1 MCTAPVAMY
10 KRGNVYKRT
19 PPPFALS
26 DCPDIFVPCGKCE
39 ECRERK
45 RQDWSRRIVVENF
58 LHDSS
63 SFVTFTYD
71 DKHLPNPPKCSKS
84 HVQKFL
90 KRFRNVF
97 RDYGILVKDF
107 KYFIVS
113 EYGEKF
119 GRPHYH
125 GVLFGV
131 DFRQLC
137 WRPRLVSIKDKYPI
151 YSSEIL
157 EEIWSHGFVSFDI
170 VTPSSV
176 AYVTKYVTKNTS
188 DNFKLYSRGLGKRFF
203 FDENDFL
210 TREGLQAY
218 DNGFIVLPVGR
229 SGFIKAPIPK
239 NIDRYCKIYEPMKWA
254 EVSFLRRD
262 FASRK
267 SIDTRSTADRV
278 AIQKIHDKAEKE
290 KRKLDNAN

>member
-1 MCTAPVAMY
+1 MCTRPIAMY
-10 KRGNVYKRT
+10 KRGNVYRRT
-19 PPPFALS
+19 LPPFALS
-26 DCPDIFVPCGKCE
+26 DCPDLFVPCGKCE

-45 RQDWSRRIVVENF
+45 RQDWTRRIVVENF
-58 LHDSS
+58 LHDAS
-63 SFVTFTYD
+63 SFITLTYD
-71 DKHLPNPPKCSKS
+71 DKHLPNPPKCSKF

-131 DFRQLC
+131 DFHRPC
-137 WRPRLVSIKDKYPI
+137 WRSRLASIKDKHPI
-151 YSSEIL
+151 YTSEVL
-157 EEIWSHGFVSFDI
+157 EEIWSQGFVSFDI

-176 AYVTKYVTKNTS
+176 AYVTKYVTKNTA
-188 DNFKLYSRGLGKRFF
+188 DNFKLFSRGLGKGFF
-203 FDENDFL
+203 FQNEAL
-210 TREGLQAY
+210 TPRGLQAY

-229 SGFIKAPIPK
+229 SGFIKSPIPK
-239 NIDRYCKIYEPMKWA
+239 NIDRYCKLYEPMKWA
-254 EVSFLRRD
+254 EVSHIRQD
-262 FASRK
+262 FAQRK
-267 SIDTRSTADRV
+267 RIDTRSTAERV
-278 AIQKIHDKAEKE
+278 AIQKIHDKAEKQ
-290 KRKLDNAN
+290 KRKLDNEI